1 MRIISSNT
9 LKRRIVLGLA
19 ALGLT
24 LGGAACAREGAPVVV
39 EASGLRLEARL
50 DPAVPRLGKNQLH
63 LRLMDAQAKPLDGAQ
78 LVVGLEMPP
87 MGTMSAMQSEANV
100 EPRGDGRYDA
110 SFDLPMSATWN
121 LRITIHDPAGS
132 MLEARGAMTT
142 GVAGLRLEAEGAAPM
157 GGPAGPAAGAGAGG
171 HAAGEATAPSAPR
184 EVLRLDPARLQQIGV
199 RSELVTR
206 TAFSV
211 EIRAVG
217 RVVPDETRLA
227 DVTLRTRGWIQEL
240 RADSVGMPLERG
252 QVLLQLYAPELYAA
266 QAELLQA
273 LASQAAARGTTAPQR
288 ADAWVAAAKAR
299 IRLFGVSE
307 ADVQALVRRGRPEAT
322 LPIRAPVSGVLVEK
336 DVVEGGA
343 AEPGVRL
350 FRIAP
355 LDRVWVEAELY
366 DEEIG
371 LAAPGQQV
379 TVTAP
384 ELPGRTLEGR
394 VAYVYPT
401 IEAATR
407 TGRIRLELP
416 NPDGALRPQ
425 MYVTATLHASRGDRV
440 TVPTDAVI
448 YTGTRRLVFVDL
460 GEGRLELREV
470 QVGARGAERIEVL
483 QGLELGERVVTSG
496 NFLIAAESR
505 LRSAEATW

>member
-1 MRIISSNT
+1 MRSISSNT

-19 ALGLT
+19 ALGLA
-24 LGGAACAREGAPVVV
+24 LGGVACAREGAPVVV

-63 LRLMDAQAKPLDGAQ
+63 LRLMDAQAKPLDGAH

-121 LRITIHDPAGS
+121 LRLTVHGPAGS

-157 GGPAGPAAGAGAGG
+157 GG
-171 HAAGEATAPSAPR
+171 HAAGEATAPSSPR

-425 MYVTATLHASRGDRV
+425 MYVTDTLHASRGDRV

-470 QVGARGAERIEVL
+470 QLGARGAERIEVL

>member
-1 MRIISSNT
+1 MRSISSNT

-19 ALGLT
+19 ALGLA
-24 LGGAACAREGAPVVV
+24 LGGVACAREGAPVVV

-63 LRLMDAQAKPLDGAQ
+63 LRLMDAQAKPLDGAH

-121 LRITIHDPAGS
+121 LRLTVHGPAGS

-157 GGPAGPAAGAGAGG
+157 GG
-171 HAAGEATAPSAPR
+171 HAAGEATAPSSPR

-470 QVGARGAERIEVL
+470 QLGARGAERIEVL